1 MKELSIFVDESGDFG
16 EYEKHSPYYV
26 VAMVFHEQNK
36 DISKQIEH
44 LDNRLANMKH
54 DIHAIHTEPLVRS
67 EENYYGISAND
78 RRGILFELYYF
89 AIKCDISFEVFVNEK
104 IKYAKEL
111 ELEAKIS
118 KDINSFLTK
127 NEEYIKKFDRVII
140 YYDNGQ
146 KNITRILN
154 SVFATQNIDY
164 EVRKVLPSNYR
175 LFQVADLICTLALI
189 DKKIE
194 TKDMTKSETMI
205 FHSKKDFK
213 KDFKKRLWKKKM
225 IGMY

>member
-16 EYEKHSPYYV
+16 EYAKHSPYYV

-54 DIHAIHTEPLVRS
+54 DIHAIHTEPLIRS

-118 KDINSFLTK
+118 KGINSFLTK
-127 NEEYIKKFDRVII
+127 KEEYIKKFDRVII

-194 TKDMTKSETMI
+194 TKNMSKSETMI